1 MEIWSSEWF
10 TVCKFC
16 IQFCKILLYVS
27 TLCLLPDMRNFEMLA
42 DIQTLCSLSGTICD
56 ESTLLF
62 DTSTHFLSV
71 TSRGG
76 MEWHAYRWI
85 GNYEELKSFIE
96 NAIKLSG
103 TWSSPGGEINNF
115 KAGDKF
121 SIKWHRY
128 KSKKIILS
136 KDDNAELLSKN
147 FKAFANLAWLLDLSS
162 KPLNRRIRRVFLTFL
177 YSFLVSKNILRQT
190 NPMNAIAV

>member
-1 MEIWSSEWF
+1 ML
-10 TVCKFC
+10 VAGYAKFRNVGGHSDA
-16 IQFCKILLYVS
+16 LLVVWNNLRRKYFIIRHIHS
-27 TLCLLPDMRNFEMLA
+27 FFIGDKQGW
-42 DIQTLCSLSGTICD
+42 DG
-56 ESTLLF
+56 
-62 DTSTHFLSV
+62 V
-71 TSRGG
+71 T
-76 MEWHAYRWI
+76 YRWI

-177 YSFLVSKNILRQT
+177 HSFLVSKNILRQT